1 MVEKTVATKP
11 ENAIQSGEQTRS
23 DARYVAPPVDIYEA
37 GEQLVV
43 VTDLPGV
50 DKESISVDVKDGILT
65 LQGSPKLAA
74 PGTAIYREFE
84 LVNYYRQFELSDVVD
99 IEKIT
104 ADFKHGVLKLILPKA
119 ERART
124 KKIDVQMN

>member
-1 MVEKTVATKP
+1 MAEKTVATKP
-11 ENAIQSGEQTRS
+11 ESTMQTGEQTRS
-23 DARYVAPPVDIYEA
+23 DVRYVAPPVDIYEA
-37 GEQLVV
+37 GDQLVV

-50 DKESISVDVKDGILT
+50 DKDSITVDVKDGILT
-65 LQGSPKLAA
+65 LQGSPTVAA

-84 LVNYYRQFELSDVVD
+84 LVNYYRQFELAETVD

-124 KKIDVQMN
+124 KKIDVRMN